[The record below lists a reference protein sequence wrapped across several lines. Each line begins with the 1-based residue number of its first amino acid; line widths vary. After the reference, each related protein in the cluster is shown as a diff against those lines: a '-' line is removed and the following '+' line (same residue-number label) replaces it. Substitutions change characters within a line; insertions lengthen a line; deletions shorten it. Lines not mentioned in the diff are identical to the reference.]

1 VSLWCPLVLSRC
13 GGGRYGIS
21 RGGSAAATPVRISR
35 AVSLAR
41 GDEVEGAYAG
51 GAGRSGSSSPG
62 EAMEIMEAEE
72 QEGVEGEATEIMGE
86 EEEGVEGEGEGRD
99 GSVTVEMLA

>member
-1 VSLWCPLVLSRC
+1 MTTLAACSLSRC

-21 RGGSAAATPVRISR
+21 RGGSAAATPVRVSR

-41 GDEVEGAYAG
+41 GDEVEGVYAG
-51 GAGRSGSSSPG
+51 GSGRSGSSSPG
-62 EAMEIMEAEE
+62 EATEIMEEE
-72 QEGVEGEATEIMGE
+72 QER
-86 EEEGVEGEGEGRD
+86 VEGEGEGRD